1 MYFFLPSIMR
11 KKHIAAQ
18 SAKDDIII
26 RHETDIREEKPNIAS
41 ANIMPLYPNSRI
53 IDVTENEIKTPNANR
68 CRNAKTPRAVNPRK
82 IR

>member
-1 MYFFLPSIMR
+1 MR

-53 IDVTENEIKTPNANR
+53 IDVTENEIKKPRTQTA
-68 CRNAKTPRAVNPRK
+68 AGTQKTPRAVNPRK
-82 IR
+82 NTITGYLK